1 MVVTRMGAVRNS
13 WILNISN
20 GKPTE
25 CAEELDVRCEKRRG
39 L

>member
-1 MVVTRMGAVRNS
+1 MVTRMGAVRSS

-25 CAEELDVRCEKRRG
+25 CAEELDVSCGKRRG